1 MERLQAVR
9 GRRDAGA
16 VREALDEL
24 RRAAQGSENLMY
36 PIRVAVR
43 AYATT
48 GEIMGVLREQ
58 FGEYRPP
65 TDF

>member
-1 MERLQAVR
+1 MPAI
-9 GRRDAGA
+9 RR
-16 VREALDEL
+16 
-24 RRAAQGSENLMY
+24 
-36 PIRVAVR
+36 AVR

>member
-1 MERLQAVR
+1 MR
-9 GRRDAGA
+9 GRRDASA
-16 VREALDEL
+16 VVAALADL
-24 RRAAQGSENLMY
+24 RQAAEGTENLMG
-36 PIRVAVR
+36 PIRRAVR

-48 GEIMGVLREQ
+48 GEIMGVLRAR